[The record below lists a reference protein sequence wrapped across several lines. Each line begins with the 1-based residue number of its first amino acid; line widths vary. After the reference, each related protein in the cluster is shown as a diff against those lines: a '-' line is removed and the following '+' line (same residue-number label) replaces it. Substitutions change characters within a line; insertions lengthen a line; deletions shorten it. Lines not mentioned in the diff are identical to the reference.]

1 MNLLKAASTV
11 SLLTFLSRIT
21 GLGREVLM
29 ASYFGANALTDA
41 FNVAFRI
48 PNLLRR
54 VVGEGAF
61 SQAFV
66 PLLAASHAKDGD
78 EATHRLIDAVATVLL
93 WVLMAITVVGIVAA
107 PLLVWLMGEG
117 LERSG
122 GFQPAVVMTRWM
134 FPYIACMSL
143 VALAAGILNTWRH
156 FVVPA
161 ATPVLLNL
169 ASIAAMVVLTPLFRR
184 AGIQPIYSMAAG
196 VMLGGILQLAVQVP
210 ALKRIGAW
218 PRFGLTWQAFR
229 AAWAHEGVHH
239 ILTRMGPALL
249 GVTVAQISLLI
260 NTQIATHLE
269 PGAASCLGYADRLM
283 EFPSALL
290 GVALGV
296 VLTPQLSAAH
306 IQDDKQGFSELIEWG
321 LRQLMLISVPCAVAL
336 LVFSE
341 PLVAV
346 LYHRGVFAAHP
357 ETLTKTASAVSGYG
371 VGLLGIVSIRVLA
384 PGYYARHDTRTP
396 VRIAVVVLC
405 LTQLMNLLFVFG
417 LKFGVAGLALST
429 GLGAMI
435 NATALLAGLWRL
447 GNYRPAPG
455 WGLYLARIVLASVAM
470 GALLVVASHRI
481 DWVGLRA
488 HELLRAGW
496 MAAVLSAAGVVYF
509 GALAASGLDLRQFLR
524 RR

>member
-21 GLGREVLM
+21 GLAREVLM

-66 PLLAASHAKDGD
+66 PLLAASHAKDGE

-93 WVLMAITVVGIVAA
+93 WALIAITAFGVIAA

-117 LERSG
+117 LERTG
-122 GFQPAVVMTRWM
+122 GFGPAVVMTRWM

-161 ATPVLLNL
+161 ATPVLLNV
-169 ASIAAMVVLTPLFRR
+169 AVVAAIVVLAPAFRHL
-184 AGIQPIYSMAAG
+184 GIQPIYSMAAG

-210 ALKRIGAW
+210 ALQRIGAW
-218 PRFGLTWQAFR
+218 PRFGLTLARLR

-239 ILTRMGPALL
+239 ILRRMAPALV
-249 GVTVAQISLLI
+249 GVSVAQLSLLI

-269 PGAASCLGYADRLM
+269 AGAASCLTYADRLM

-306 IQDDKQGFSELIEWG
+306 IQDDRKTFSELIEWG

-346 LYHRGVFAAHP
+346 LYHRGVFAAHV
-357 ETLTKTASAVSGYG
+357 ETLHKTASAVTGYG
-371 VGLLGIVSIRVLA
+371 VGLLGIVSIRILA
-384 PGYYARHDTRTP
+384 PGYYARQDTATP
-396 VRIAVVVLC
+396 VRIAVIVLA

-417 LKFGVAGLALST
+417 LHLSVAGLALST
-429 GLGAMI
+429 GLGAML
-435 NATALLAGLWRL
+435 NAGALLYGLWRL

-455 WGLYLARIVLASVAM
+455 WGPYLARLF
-470 GALLVVASHRI
+470 VASALMGLLLHFAAAHI

-488 HELLRAGW
+488 HELLRASW
-496 MAAVLSAAGVVYF
+496 MAAVLAAAGVVYF
-509 GALAASGLDLRQFLR
+509 GALAASGLDLREFLR

>member
-11 SLLTFLSRIT
+11 SLLTFVSRIT
-21 GLGREVLM
+21 GLAREVLM

-93 WVLMAITVVGIVAA
+93 WVLMAITVVGVVAA

-117 LERSG
+117 LERTG
-122 GFQPAVVMTRWM
+122 GFEPAVVMTRWM

-161 ATPVLLNL
+161 ATPVLLNI
-169 ASIAAMVVLTPLFRR
+169 ASILAMVVLTPVFKRI
-184 AGIQPIYSMAAG
+184 GILPIYSMAAG
-196 VMLGGILQLAVQVP
+196 VMLGGILQVAVQAP

-218 PRFGLTWQAFR
+218 PNFGLTWARFR

-239 ILTRMGPALL
+239 IINRMAPALL

-269 PGAASCLGYADRLM
+269 AGAASCLAYADRLM

-306 IQDDKQGFSELIEWG
+306 IKEDRHGFSDLIEWG
-321 LRQLMLISVPCAVAL
+321 LRQLVLVSIPCAVAL
-336 LVFSE
+336 LVFAK

-346 LYHRGVFAAHP
+346 LYHRGVFAAHA
-357 ETLTKTASAVSGYG
+357 ETLAKTASAVTGYG
-371 VGLLGIVSIRVLA
+371 VGLLGIVSIRILA
-384 PGYYARHDTRTP
+384 PGYYARQDTKTP

-417 LKFGVAGLALST
+417 LHMSVAGLALST
-429 GLGAMI
+429 GLGAML
-435 NATALLAGLWRL
+435 NAAALLYGLWRL

-455 WGLYLARIVLASVAM
+455 WGLYLARLAFASALM
-470 GALLVVASHRI
+470 GALLVVADQRI

-488 HELLRAGW
+488 HELLRALW
-496 MAAVLSAAGVVYF
+496 MAGVLAAAGVVYF
-509 GALAASGLDLRQFLR
+509 GALLATGLDLRQFLKR
-524 RR
+524 G